1 MHWHL
6 WFGIR
11 KINANNFYKQRLRLK
26 DNQPVY
32 IKNYR
37 IPHSLKEEMN
47 KKVTK
52 WINDDI
58 VEPST
63 SEYNSPILLAPFRSY
78 RKEVETCNWL
88 HRCK

>member
-11 KINANNFYKQRLRLK
+11 KINANNFYKQRSRLK

-52 WINDDI
+52 
-58 VEPST
+58 
-63 SEYNSPILLAPFRSY
+63 
-78 RKEVETCNWL
+78 
-88 HRCK
+88 